1 MKVLTIMSTNIGS
14 QVNTVRSPRNA
25 GAAFPVRVLILL
37 LLFSTAAVYEAVH
50 LSSLADA
57 DIWWHLS
64 TGIWILQNHA
74 VPHSGVFSQYAT
86 LPWIASSW
94 GYDVLLAAA
103 YKVIGLRAVPMT
115 LMVLKVAFA
124 VSAFLLARGSRQ
136 SFWLAVSL
144 AIAAQCSLLN
154 SRPLPNLCSYVFFA
168 IELALLF
175 QSRRTANARPLF
187 WLPLLFVLW
196 ANLHVQF
203 VYGLFVLALFFAA
216 ALAQEICRRFGIV
229 WFGEAPAPELG
240 TIGAVA
246 AVSVFA
252 TLLSPYSYHVYEAAI
267 QNAGLAAYVA
277 EQHSMNFRLP
287 QHYVLLLLAMAAF
300 LALGRR
306 RSLDL
311 FNISLM
317 IASSAVAFR
326 VQRDAGFL
334 ALAAVAVITDAC
346 STEKCEAEQEAGP
359 PLGKWEKLLTAGL
372 LAIVCVAALG
382 LVPSSRDALLNK
394 IAKSLPV
401 RASDYIRENHLP
413 APLYNEYQWGGFLTW
428 YLPEYPVAI
437 DGRRDLY
444 GEEINLRYFQV
455 TSAEV
460 PLNSDPTFAGAQ
472 TILLPASS
480 PMAEGL
486 ATIPDFKMVYRDDLA
501 MVLVRQ
507 N

>member
-1 MKVLTIMSTNIGS
+1 MKVLTIMATNAGF
-14 QVNTVRSPRNA
+14 QVNAVRNPRSNLLNTS
-25 GAAFPVRVLILL
+25 PVRVLILL

-50 LSSLADA
+50 LTSLADA
-57 DIWWHLS
+57 DIWWHLR

-74 VPHSGVFSQYAT
+74 VPHSGVFSQYSP

-103 YKVIGLRAVPMT
+103 YKVIGLRAVPMA
-115 LMVLKVAFA
+115 LMALKVALA

-154 SRPLPNLCSYVFFA
+154 SRPLPNLCSFVFFA

-175 QSRRTANARPLF
+175 RSRRTANARTLF

-196 ANLHVQF
+196 ANLHYQF
-203 VYGLFVLALFFAA
+203 VYGLFVLGLFLAA
-216 ALAQEICRRFGIV
+216 ALIQKICLLSGLT
-229 WFGEAPAPELG
+229 WFGEEPAPSLG
-240 TIGAVA
+240 TIGAVT
-246 AVSVFA
+246 AVSVVA
-252 TLLSPYSYHVYEAAI
+252 TLLSPYSYHIYAAAV
-267 QNAGLAAYVA
+267 QNASLAAYVA
-277 EQHSMNFRLP
+277 EHHAMNFRLP

-300 LALGRR
+300 LALGRC
-306 RSLDL
+306 RSRDL
-311 FNISLM
+311 FNIALM
-317 IASSAVAFR
+317 IASAAVAFR
-326 VQRDAGFL
+326 IQRDAGFL
-334 ALAAVAVITDAC
+334 ALAAVAVIGDAC
-346 STEKCEAEQEAGP
+346 ASAKCEAEQEVP
-359 PLGKWEKLLTAGL
+359 LLGKWEKLLTAGL
-372 LAIVCVAALG
+372 LVITFVVAVG
-382 LVPSSRDALLNK
+382 RIPSSSEALLNK
-394 IAKSLPV
+394 IAKSFPV
-401 RASDYIRENHLP
+401 QASDYIRENHLP
-413 APLYNEYQWGGFLTW
+413 TPLYNEYQWGGFLTW

-460 PLNSDPTFAGAQ
+460 PLNTDPAFAGAQ

-480 PMAEGL
+480 PMAEAL
-486 ATIPDFKMVYRDDLA
+486 ATIPDFKLVYRDDLA